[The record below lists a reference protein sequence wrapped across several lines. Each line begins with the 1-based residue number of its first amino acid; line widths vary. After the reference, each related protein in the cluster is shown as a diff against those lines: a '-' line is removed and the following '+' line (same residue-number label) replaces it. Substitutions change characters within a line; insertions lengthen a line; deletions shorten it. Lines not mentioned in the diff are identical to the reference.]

1 VKRVILLVLLF
12 VLAVACA
19 CVMSI
24 DFWRQR
30 STPAPDGVTAEVT
43 YVDRA
48 EFPEV
53 TVYLS
58 VLDGSGKPVS
68 GLAESDF
75 SVAEDGDARDIG
87 GFIGSGRQPVTA
99 VMLID
104 RSGSMTDGAKME
116 GAIAAALAF
125 LEQLE
130 DGRDTLGVIVFDDSF
145 IVLGDLRTMDADV
158 REDLY
163 LQISTLVPEGGTAY
177 YDAIYKATGMLKD
190 VPGRK
195 VVLALTDGIDNR
207 SSRTNLSRMTEYV
220 RDSNVVVYTI
230 GLGADVETSTLERI
244 AQETGGRYY
253 EQPSGSQLAQLYAD
267 VAYDLQSEYSLT
279 YGSSTPQLDGTTRRV
294 AVEVEVP
301 AGTALAV
308 GSYAVGGTLAP
319 SLNVWSCGGGFLLML
334 LLVGLLVAPGLYD
347 RARGR
352 GQVVQAEAEP
362 EAEVEPEP
370 PPPVTPPP
378 ATPPAAAICSACG
391 ETLRPGARFCRICGQ
406 SATSQ
411 PQASTC
417 AHCGKAL
424 RPGALYCANCGHRV

>member
-1 VKRVILLVLLF
+1 
-12 VLAVACA
+12 
-19 CVMSI
+19 VMSI

-30 STPAPDGVTAEVT
+30 STAAPDGVTAEVA
-43 YVDRA
+43 YVDRT

-53 TVYLS
+53 TVYLT
-58 VLDGSGKPVS
+58 VRDGSGKPVP

-75 SVAEDGDARDIG
+75 SVVEDGDARDVG
-87 GFIGSGRQPVTA
+87 GFIGSGSQPVTA

-104 RSGSMTDGAKME
+104 RSGSMTDGAKMA

-130 DGRDTLGVIVFDDSF
+130 DGRDSLGVIVFDDSF

-158 REDLY
+158 RAELHS
-163 LQISTLVPEGGTAY
+163 QISILAPEGGTAY

-207 SSRTNLSRMTEYV
+207 SSHTNLSKMLEYV
-220 RDSNVVVYTI
+220 GDNNVVVYTI
-230 GLGADVETSTLERI
+230 GLGADVEGSTLERI
-244 AQETGGRYY
+244 ARETGGRYY

-267 VAYDLQSEYSLT
+267 IAYDLQSEYSLT
-279 YGSSTPQLDGTTRRV
+279 YESPTPRLDGTTRQV

-308 GSYAVGGTLAP
+308 GSYAVGGTLSP
-319 SLNVWSCGGGFLLML
+319 SLNAWSCGGGFLLMVVL
-334 LLVGLLVAPGLYD
+334 IGLLVAPGLYD

-352 GQVVQAEAEP
+352 GQVIQPEAEP
-362 EAEVEPEP
+362 EVVVEPEP
-370 PPPVTPPP
+370 SLP
-378 ATPPAAAICSACG
+378 AAPPAAETCSACG
-391 ETLRPGARFCRICGQ
+391 EPLRPGARFCRTCGQ
-406 SATSQ
+406 AVA
-411 PQASTC
+411 QA
-417 AHCGKAL
+417 
-424 RPGALYCANCGHRV
+424 PICANCGAALRPNARFCAKCGHGVSSILGD

>member
-1 VKRVILLVLLF
+1 VKRIILLVLLF

-19 CVMSI
+19 CLMSI

-30 STPAPDGVTAEVT
+30 STAAPDGVTAEVA

-68 GLAESDF
+68 GLAESGF
-75 SVAEDGDARDIG
+75 SIAEDGDARDIT
-87 GFIGSGRQPVTA
+87 GFIGSGSQPVTA

-130 DGRDTLGVIVFDDSF
+130 DGRDKLGVVVFDDSF
-145 IVLGDLRTMDADV
+145 IVLGDLRTMNTDV
-158 REDLY
+158 REELHS
-163 LQISTLVPEGGTAY
+163 QISILVPEGGTAY
-177 YDAIYKATGMLKD
+177 YDAIYKATGMLKNM
-190 VPGRK
+190 PGRK

-207 SSRTNLSRMTEYV
+207 SARTNLNKMIEYV
-220 RDSNVVVYTI
+220 RDNNVAVYTI
-230 GLGADVETSTLERI
+230 GLGADVEVLTLERI
-244 AQETGGRYY
+244 ARESGGRYY

-267 VAYDLQSEYSLT
+267 IAYDLQSEYSLI
-279 YGSSTPQLDGTTRRV
+279 YQSPTPQLDGTTRQV

-319 SLNVWSCGGGFLLML
+319 SLNAWSCGGGFLLML
-334 LLVGLLVAPGLYD
+334 LLIGLLVAPGLYD

-352 GQVVQAEAEP
+352 GQVVESEAEL
-362 EAEVEPEP
+362 EAELEAKAEPEP
-370 PPPVTPPP
+370 PLAASP
-378 ATPPAAAICSACG
+378 AVETCSACG
-391 ETLRPGARFCRICGQ
+391 ETLRPGARFCKQCGKPVAA
-406 SATSQ
+406 S
-411 PQASTC
+411 PQATTC
-417 AHCGKAL
+417 AHCGKVL
-424 RPGALYCANCGHRV
+424 RPGARFCANCGHRV

>member
-1 VKRVILLVLLF
+1 MKRIILLVLLF

-30 STPAPDGVTAEVT
+30 SKPAPDGVAAEVA
-43 YVDRA
+43 YVDRT

-53 TVYLS
+53 TAYLS

-75 SVAEDGDARDIG
+75 SIAEDGDGRDIT
-87 GFIGSGRQPVTA
+87 GFIGSGSQPVTA

-125 LEQLE
+125 LEKLE
-130 DGRDTLGVIVFDDSF
+130 NGRDSLGVIAFDDSF
-145 IVLGDLRTMDADV
+145 IVLGDLRTMDAGV
-158 REDLY
+158 REELHS
-163 LQISTLVPEGGTAY
+163 QISILAPEGGTAY

-207 SSRTNLSRMTEYV
+207 SSRTNLNKMLEYV
-220 RDSNVVVYTI
+220 RENNIVVYTI
-230 GLGADVETSTLERI
+230 GLGADVESSTLERI
-244 AQETGGRYY
+244 ARESGGRYY

-267 VAYDLQSEYSLT
+267 IAYDLQSEYSLT
-279 YGSSTPQLDGTTRRV
+279 YESPTPQLDGTTRRV
-294 AVEVEVP
+294 TVEVEVP

-319 SLNVWSCGGGFLLML
+319 SLNAWSCGGGFLLL
-334 LLVGLLVAPGLYD
+334 IVLVGLLLAPGLYD
-347 RARGR
+347 RTRGR
-352 GQVVQAEAEP
+352 GQVIEL

-370 PPPVTPPP
+370 PPVLAPSADALPVGA
-378 ATPPAAAICSACG
+378 ATCSACG
-391 ETLRPGARFCRICGQ
+391 DPLRPGARFCKQCGKPV
-406 SATSQ
+406 SA
-411 PQASTC
+411 ASGSAC
-417 AHCGKAL
+417 AQCGKAL
-424 RPGALYCANCGHRV
+424 RPGARFCANCGHGV

>member
-1 VKRVILLVLLF
+1 MKRIILLVLLF

-19 CVMSI
+19 CLMSI

-30 STPAPDGVTAEVT
+30 STAAPDGVTAEVA

-58 VLDGSGKPVS
+58 VLDGGGKPVS
-68 GLAESDF
+68 GLVESDF
-75 SVAEDGDARDIG
+75 TITEDGDARG
-87 GFIGSGRQPVTA
+87 VNRFIGSGSQPVTA

-125 LEQLE
+125 LDKLE
-130 DGRDTLGVIVFDDSF
+130 DGRDSLGVVVFDDSF
-145 IVLGDLRTMDADV
+145 IVLGDLRTIETDV
-158 REDLY
+158 REELHS
-163 LQISTLVPEGGTAY
+163 QVSILVPEGGTAY

-207 SSRTNLSRMTEYV
+207 SSRTNLNKMIEYV
-220 RDSNVVVYTI
+220 QDGNVAVYTI
-230 GLGADVETSTLERI
+230 GLGADVEGSTLERI

-253 EQPSGSQLAQLYAD
+253 EEPSGSQLAQLYSD
-267 VAYDLQSEYSLT
+267 IAYDLQSEYSLT
-279 YGSSTPQLDGTTRRV
+279 YGSPTPQLDGTTRQV
-294 AVEVEVP
+294 AVEVEVS

-319 SLNVWSCGGGFLLML
+319 SLNAWSCGGGFLLML
-334 LLVGLLVAPGLYD
+334 LLIGLLVAPGLYD

-352 GQVVQAEAEP
+352 GQVVESETEPETELEAEL
-362 EAEVEPEP
+362 EAKAEPK
-370 PPPVTPPP
+370 PPP
-378 ATPPAAAICSACG
+378 AASPAVETCSACG
-391 ETLRPGARFCRICGQ
+391 ETLRPGARFCKKCGRPV
-406 SATSQ
+406 SA
-411 PQASTC
+411 ASTC
-417 AHCGKAL
+417 AHCGKEL
-424 RPGALYCANCGHRV
+424 RPGARFCANCGHRV